1 MMDQDRYLNHL
12 NEINPFIDPL
22 HVVELCQLCKCI
34 YILALDNIGWTA
46 YEIAVTSLIKILKD
60 LNRTDLLSVIYESLD
75 NWVTILIRIETYR
88 RNEREN
94 HHSSW

>member
-1 MMDQDRYLNHL
+1 M
-12 NEINPFIDPL
+12 
-22 HVVELCQLCKCI
+22 VELCQLCKCI